1 MSLWSK
7 IKDYFKNVKEEII
20 RLNQNDG
27 ATTAPQHDVWEFVEQ
42 ELEGDPDFDDLLI
55 DPNELAL
62 EATEEEPVIAE
73 QTSFIKLEDVVGNK
87 KILMMDKNMN
97 IVNVYDNIRDVMNSN
112 PGYTYSGTYGCLRGR
127 RNTYKGYYFKYKD
140 EYQKE
145 INAL

>member
-7 IKDYFKNVKEEII
+7 ITDFFKKVKEEII
-20 RLNQNDG
+20 ILNQDDE
-27 ATTAPQHDVWEFVEQ
+27 TTAPRRDVWEFVEE

-55 DPNELAL
+55 DPNEFAS
-62 EATEEEPVIAE
+62 EPIDEEGAVAE
-73 QTSFIKLEDVVGNK
+73 TTTFIKLEDVVGNK

-97 IVNVYDNIRDVMNSN
+97 IVNVYDNIREIMNAN

-145 INAL
+145 INSL